1 MSDAYRPALDAGQL
15 MVAAGV
21 LEGAVA
27 EFRARSQA
35 CHVARS
41 DLVGAGFHGSAPTA
55 ALRRL
60 QRVDATFAHPAD
72 DLTQAAKV
80 LRRYA
85 TWQARLDAM
94 ARSLRG
100 SPVYAL
106 AVQVLNGVSRTF
118 DTLCAAELEALCKAR
133 KRNLEAARGH
143 VPLIARHGVE
153 LGQIHRTNLAALDP
167 ARRELVEAAGATV
180 LEAGPVSATLAVGD
194 VVDPARVI
202 TMVAGVSTGRPEGL
216 GAELARAQFLA
227 ERTGATVILWQGYDP
242 PPNVVNGLDAG
253 PARRGADDL
262 SAFQL
267 ALTDRFP
274 NAHRVVLA
282 HSYGTR
288 VATEAAV
295 HHGLLTDQLWLVGS
309 AGVAGTHVSDLQ
321 LAGPDSRV
329 VAVDSP
335 DDPILWTRSGP
346 QAVLGA
352 SPTDP
357 AYGARV
363 LPGVTGGHSA
373 YFTDEAFV
381 SDLTQ
386 SFEFQEEQR

>member
-1 MSDAYRPALDAGQL
+1 MSDTYRPALDAGQL

-21 LEGAVA
+21 VDGAVA

-35 CHVARS
+35 CHAARS
-41 DLVGAGFHGSAPTA
+41 DLVGTGFRGEAPTL

-72 DLTQAAKV
+72 DLTQAAQV

-100 SPVYAL
+100 SPAYSL

-133 KRNLEAARGH
+133 ERDLEAARGH
-143 VPLIARHGVE
+143 VPLIAHHGVD
-153 LGQIHRTNLAALDP
+153 LGQVHRRNLAALDP
-167 ARRELVEAAGATV
+167 ARRELVTAVGATV
-180 LEAGPVSATLAVGD
+180 LEAGPASATLAVGN

-202 TMVAGVSTGRPEGL
+202 TMVAGVSTGRPEDL
-216 GAELARAQFLA
+216 GGELARAQFLA

-242 PPNVVNGLDAG
+242 PPNVVNGLDPG

-267 ALTDRFP
+267 ALSDRFP

-288 VATEAAV
+288 VATEAAL

-309 AGVAGTHVSDLQ
+309 AGVAGTHVSDLR

-335 DDPILWTRSGP
+335 EDPILWTRSGP

-363 LPGVTGGHSA
+363 LPGVSGGHGD
-373 YFTDEAFV
+373 YFTDETFV
-381 SDLTQ
+381 SGLTH
-386 SFEFQEEQR
+386 SFELQGAER

>member
-15 MVAAGV
+15 LVAAGV
-21 LEGAVA
+21 VEGAVT
-27 EFRARSQA
+27 EFRTRSQA
-35 CHVARS
+35 CHIARS
-41 DLVGAGFHGSAPTA
+41 DLVAAGFRGSAPTA
-55 ALRRL
+55 ALHRL

-85 TWQARLDAM
+85 SWQARFDAM

-106 AVQVLNGVSRTF
+106 AVQVLNGVSQTF
-118 DTLCAAELEALCKAR
+118 DTLCATELEALCKSR
-133 KRNLEAARGH
+133 ERDLEAARGH
-143 VPLIARHGVE
+143 VPLIAHHGVD
-153 LGQIHRTNLAALDP
+153 LGQVHRTNLAALDP
-167 ARRELVEAAGATV
+167 ARRELVDSTGATV
-180 LEAGPVSATLAVGD
+180 LEAGPASATLAVGD
-194 VVDPARVI
+194 VVDPARII
-202 TMVAGVSTGRPEGL
+202 TMVAGVSTGRPEDL
-216 GAELARAQFLA
+216 GGELARAQFLA
-227 ERTGATVILWQGYDP
+227 ERTGATIILWQGYDP
-242 PPNVVNGLDAG
+242 PPNVINGLDPG

-274 NAHRVVLA
+274 NAHRMVLA

-309 AGVAGTHVSDLQ
+309 AGVAGTHVSDLR
-321 LAGPDSRV
+321 LSGPDSRV

-335 DDPILWTRSGP
+335 EDPILWTRSGP

-363 LPGVTGGHSA
+363 LPGVSGGHSA

-381 SDLTQ
+381 SALTQ
-386 SFEFQEEQR
+386 SFEFQEANR